1 MPLIPNNV
9 LALKGAYISFMY
21 MYLLYKKKAAR
32 MQTSLRDHLLT
43 QCHGK
48 VTMPD

>member
-1 MPLIPNNV
+1 MPNNI

-21 MYLLYKKKAAR
+21 MYLLHKKKAAR
-32 MQTSLRDHLLT
+32 MQTSLRDPLLT
-43 QCHGK
+43 QCHRK